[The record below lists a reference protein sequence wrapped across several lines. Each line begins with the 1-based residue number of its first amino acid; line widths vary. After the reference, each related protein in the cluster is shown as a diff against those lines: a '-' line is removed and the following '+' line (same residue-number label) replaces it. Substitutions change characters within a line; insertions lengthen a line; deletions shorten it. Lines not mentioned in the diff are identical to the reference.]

1 MKKLFLTFSIFIISF
16 FQLKAQTSAVEL
28 NRLLN
33 NYFEIVRTEPYSLMP
48 DKELYNEKNADI
60 LMDLLQGYYNDT
72 LPKIRS
78 KAYYLTYK
86 STYQSQNQNI
96 RNRGVF
102 NLVQGLKDQESGN
115 VGNVALWLT
124 NFKSDDFNS
133 RSKDSLKAVLHYQ
146 KVYLDLILK
155 LVGFVGLDDQ
165 KDFIKNNIENETYK
179 TAKVKWAAHLAL
191 ARMGV
196 EDEINFCVDRVK
208 QLPVNDD
215 VVYELIPDLIYTR
228 QMKAFD
234 YIIKILHSEKKDC
247 YSANPENPQK
257 IMCGYRI
264 MEFLALVIKDY
275 PLETDETGDL
285 IVDDYKEALK
295 TVREWFIEK
304 NGQFELIKNS
314 F

>member
-1 MKKLFLTFSIFIISF
+1 MEKLFLTFSIIIISF

-28 NRLLN
+28 NRLLT
-33 NYFEIVRTEPYSLMP
+33 NYFEIVRTEPYSPMP
-48 DKELYNEKNADI
+48 DKELYNEKNADL
-60 LMDLLQGYYNDT
+60 LMDLLQDYYNDT

-86 STYQSQNQNI
+86 LTYQSQNQNF

-102 NLVQGLKDQESGN
+102 HLVQGLKDQESGN

-124 NFKSDDFNS
+124 NFESDDFNS
-133 RSKDSLKAVLHYQ
+133 RSKDSLKAVLHSQ

-165 KDFIKNNIENETYK
+165 KDFIKSNIVNEIYK
-179 TAKVKWAAHLAL
+179 PAKVKWAAHLAL
-191 ARMGV
+191 ARLGV
-196 EDEINFCVDRVK
+196 EDEINFCVDKVK
-208 QLPVNDD
+208 LLPVNDD

-228 QMKAFD
+228 QKKAFD

-247 YSANPENPQK
+247 FSANPENSQK
-257 IMCGYRI
+257 IMCGYRV
-264 MEFLALVIKDY
+264 MEFLAPVIKDY
-275 PLETDETGDL
+275 PLETDETADL
-285 IVDDYKEALK
+285 IVDDYKEALII
-295 TVREWFIEK
+295 VRGWFIEN
-304 NGQFELIKNS
+304 NGQYELIKNS